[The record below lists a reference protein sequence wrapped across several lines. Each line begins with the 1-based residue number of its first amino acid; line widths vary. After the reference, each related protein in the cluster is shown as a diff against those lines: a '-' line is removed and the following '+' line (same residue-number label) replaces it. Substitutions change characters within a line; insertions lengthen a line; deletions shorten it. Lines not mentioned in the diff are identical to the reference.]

1 MMEQRSEL
9 FAALVQGNEQDF
21 PEDGVEYST
30 ASEDRQQL
38 LYSQGLKIVSNSV
51 RTNEWNASVRVCTVI
66 TVIISP
72 CYTHTHIYSQNI
84 TDIIGIERLTLFY
97 NSRPQYQH

>member
-1 MMEQRSEL
+1 MEQRSEL

-21 PEDGVEYST
+21 PEDGVEHST

-72 CYTHTHIYSQNI
+72 CYTHTYTHRISQ
-84 TDIIGIERLTLFY
+84 TLLAL
-97 NSRPQYQH
+97 RG